1 MMASAFANLIGTGNY
16 QSLRETL
23 TDNPALANTGIPC
36 SDDDPRLGHI
46 EQGADIF
53 YAGGD
58 GATALHWC
66 WKYLITCCWHH
77 FDRCNPP
84 ERTPFEYKCPV
95 PIIAGDDRY
104 GEFFNRCGGNLAG
117 DPCSTQ
123 VK

>member
-58 GATALHWC
+58 GAAALHWGAFC
-66 WKYLITCCWHH
+66 GKDKLVAALIAKGAKIDQPDTT
-77 FDRCNPP
+77 FIPR
-84 ERTPFEYKCPV
+84 
-95 PIIAGDDRY
+95 
-104 GEFFNRCGGNLAG
+104 L
-117 DPCSTQ
+117 
-123 VK
+123 